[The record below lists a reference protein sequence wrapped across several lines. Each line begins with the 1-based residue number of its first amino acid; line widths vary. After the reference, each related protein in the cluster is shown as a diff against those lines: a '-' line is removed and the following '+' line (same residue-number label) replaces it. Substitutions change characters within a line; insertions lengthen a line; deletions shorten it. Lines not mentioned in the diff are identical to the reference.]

1 MKTFLFEYVK
11 KFRLRSVFVKNL
23 ILIFFI
29 ILLPISFCGTVI
41 YMNSKKDIDSE
52 TRHLMNTHLT
62 TVRSSVDSV
71 VEVSEMIA
79 LQTSLNPST
88 ETFFL
93 SNYDD
98 KTVTK
103 LQKEIRDYI
112 TDFMYVHP
120 YIHSIYVYGERDEI
134 VIDSNTIVKLDNMD
148 DVGWYSV
155 YNEMSDGE
163 MCVIS
168 RKRADTYPNFISVV
182 KNVAIVDVGRIGCV
196 VVNIDVKKINE
207 NINADVFSSKND
219 VLIVND
225 KSQVLLSRER
235 DKIGKTLDSFFEKP
249 QIEKI
254 KKTDFGLIDIANE
267 SFLFLKI
274 DSSEH
279 GFSYISLMDETN
291 FDAIKQSSFRVIIIM
306 IIMLAFLVVIVSMLI
321 SFRTYVPIKRVLKVL
336 LPHYKIDDVDSDATS
351 EIEYIINSIT
361 RSIDK
366 TTELKD
372 ELNYSL
378 GLLNQAQIYALQTQI
393 NPHFINNILEI
404 INWNVI
410 MKLGADNHVST
421 MIRTLSSLLH
431 VSLDNEHYI
440 VSIQEEMHH
449 TNLYIYMMQESY
461 DDLDFVWDIEE
472 GITDYKMLKLTF
484 QPIVE
489 NAIQHGIKPK
499 RGKGK
504 VEISGR
510 YYKKGILFT
519 ISDDGVGMTTD
530 KLNELKKQLEDG
542 VLSSVHIGIKNVNER
557 IKLVFG
563 SEYGVSVES
572 IEGKGTQVKVYIPCV
587 DI

>member
-120 YIHSIYVYGERDEI
+120 YIHSIYVYGERDGI

-219 VLIVND
+219 VLIVNN

-235 DKIGKTLDSFFEKP
+235 DKIGKTLDSFFEKS